1 MKKNIIKKKL
11 LKAKHYYNTDLV
23 NMFIKQ
29 YPDLASGRKNYLK
42 KEIEI
47 AKDIC
52 LTKIYNKSK
61 KYKPKIIKVK
71 KFKKNKKSITLTAE
85 ILY

>member
-11 LKAKHYYNTDLV
+11 LKAKHYYNIDLV

-42 KEIEI
+42 KEIFYQKKLFI
-47 AKDIC
+47 R
-52 LTKIYNKSK
+52 KIK
-61 KYKPKIIKVK
+61 KTRIM
-71 KFKKNKKSITLTAE
+71 
-85 ILY
+85 